1 MITKRKQLFPHP
13 AHMAQ
18 SEVIEYLRRQVFE
31 DAVDAEWLKPCVR
44 KQGRG
49 KDTIFYNFADV
60 QDVSLRIAAG
70 EYPQPISPGK
80 EAT

>member
-1 MITKRKQLFPHP
+1 MITKRKQLFPPP
-13 AHMAQ
+13 AHMTQ
-18 SEVIEYLRRQVFE
+18 SEAIEYLRRQVFE
-31 DAVDAEWLKPCVR
+31 DATTAGWLKPCVR

-70 EYPQPISPGK
+70 EYPQSK
-80 EAT
+80 EAA

>member
-1 MITKRKQLFPHP
+1 MITSRKQLFPPP

-31 DAVDAEWLKPCVR
+31 DAIAADWLRPCVR

-49 KDTIFYNFADV
+49 KDTVFYNFAEV
-60 QDVSLRIAAG
+60 QEVSLKIAAG
-70 EYPQPISPGK
+70 EYPARK
-80 EAT
+80 EAV